1 METITLYENLS
12 VILGVLGFILLLSA
26 VFLWFF
32 LDVGHYIAVL
42 TGSEAK
48 KGVGMIRQAATSGQV
63 QADMMY
69 NRTSGAVIS
78 WNGVNTSG
86 QLNRPSGPTT
96 GRMMPGMNQN
106 MNANMQVNSAMTV
119 LMTENDNDQT
129 QLLMP

>member
-12 VILGVLGFILLLSA
+12 VILGVLGFILLLAA

-63 QADMMY
+63 QADMLY

-78 WNGVNTSG
+78 WNGNTSG
-86 QLNRPSGPTT
+86 PLNRQPVRNT
-96 GRMMPGMNQN
+96 GRMLPGRNPN
-106 MNANMQVNSAMTV
+106 MAAT
-119 LMTENDNDQT
+119 
-129 QLLMP
+129 P

>member
-12 VILGVLGFILLLSA
+12 VILGVLGFILLLAA

-48 KGVGMIRQAATSGQV
+48 KGVGMIRQAATSGQI

-78 WNGVNTSG
+78 WNGNTSG
-86 QLNRPSGPTT
+86 QLNRQPVRNT
-96 GRMMPGMNQN
+96 GRMIPGRKPNI
-106 MNANMQVNSAMTV
+106 AGNSAMTV
-119 LMTENDNDQT
+119 LMTNNDDDKT